1 VIRSPRLLALA
12 AVGLLAGAVALGA
25 VFAAH
30 QGGGRAPN
38 GPPAGPYRGSEPPSG
53 LRAPDFMLRDYRGKT
68 VRMRALRGRVVL
80 LSFVDSKCKEKCPIV
95 TSVMAAALR
104 RLSREQRAEVVP
116 LLMSVNPLIDTPTS
130 IRRFLMR
137 RRALS
142 LDYLVG
148 SVRHMRPIWKAY
160 GVVAAVDTGNADVHS
175 SDVRVF
181 DRHGDWVST
190 QHAGIDLTPASLAHD
205 ALVALRRSSR

>member
-1 VIRSPRLLALA
+1 MRSRPLVALA
-12 AVGLLAGAVALGA
+12 AVGLIAGAVALGA

-30 QGGGRAPN
+30 QNGAGPAN
-38 GPPAGPYRGSEPPSG
+38 GPPPGPYRGSEPPAG
-53 LRAPDFMLRDYRGKT
+53 LRAPDFTLRDYRGQT

-95 TSVMAAALR
+95 TSVMAASLR
-104 RLSREQRAEVVP
+104 RLSPAQRAQVAP
-116 LLMSVNPLIDTPTS
+116 LLMSVNPLLDRPES
-130 IRRFLMR
+130 VRRFLAR

-148 SVRHMRPIWKAY
+148 SVRRMRPVWKAY
-160 GVVAAVDTGNADVHS
+160 GVVPAVDTGNADIHS

-181 DRHGDWVST
+181 DRQGDWVST
-190 QHAGIDLTPASLAHD
+190 QHAGIDLTPANLAHD

>member
-1 VIRSPRLLALA
+1 MRSRPLVALA
-12 AVGLLAGAVALGA
+12 AVGLIAGAVALGA
-25 VFAAH
+25 VFVAH
-30 QGGGRAPN
+30 QNGAGPAN
-38 GPPAGPYRGSEPPSG
+38 GPPPGPYRGSEPPAG
-53 LRAPDFMLRDYRGKT
+53 LRAPDFTLRDYRGQT

-95 TSVMAAALR
+95 TSVMAASLR
-104 RLSREQRAEVVP
+104 RLSPAQRAQVAP
-116 LLMSVNPLIDTPTS
+116 LLMSVNPLLDRPES
-130 IRRFLMR
+130 VRRFLAR

-148 SVRHMRPIWKAY
+148 SVRRMRPVWKAY
-160 GVVAAVDTGNADVHS
+160 GVVPAVDTGNADIHS

-181 DRHGDWVST
+181 DRQGDWVST
-190 QHAGIDLTPASLAHD
+190 QHAGIDLTPANLAHD